1 MFKMLH
7 SGEQNERKNGFPFI
21 QYHFMER
28 GLTGHYL
35 NISTTGEVA
44 RAFVPAPLPPAPPLV
59 LDGDLGTLLDA
70 ASTAIGRLDGIS
82 AILPD
87 PQLFIY
93 TYVRQEAVLS
103 SQIEGTQSSLSD
115 LLRHEMDGTPAALL
129 DDVSEVSCYVDA
141 MQHGLAR
148 LREGQ
153 PLSLRLLRE
162 IHEKLL
168 AHGRGS
174 GKQPGEFRRSQ
185 NWIGGSRP
193 GNARFVPP
201 PPDAVMDCLG
211 ALEKFMH
218 NEPVRTRPLL
228 KAALAHVQFE
238 TIHPFLD
245 GNGRLGRLL
254 ITFLLCAEGV
264 LSQPLL
270 YLSLHFKR
278 YREEYYRLLQ
288 HVRETGDWEAWL
300 RFFLEGVVQTSE
312 TAVSTARRLLML
324 FQRHRTLLAGES
336 ASVLRLHQ
344 LLQQHP
350 VMSAPAA
357 SRALKISHP
366 TATRSLRTLEE
377 HGLLKEITGTD
388 YRRLYAYSEYLENL
402 NAEG

>member
-1 MFKMLH
+1 
-7 SGEQNERKNGFPFI
+7 
-21 QYHFMER
+21 ME
-28 GLTGHYL
+28 
-35 NISTTGEVA
+35 
-44 RAFVPAPLPPAPPLV
+44 
-59 LDGDLGTLLDA
+59 LDGELGTLLDA

-82 AILPD
+82 LILPD
-87 PQLFIY
+87 PELFIY

-129 DDVSEVSCYVDA
+129 EDVTEVSCYVDA
-141 MQHGLAR
+141 MQHGLER
-148 LREGQ
+148 LKQGE

-162 IHEKLL
+162 IHGRLL

-174 GKQPGEFRRSQ
+174 SKQPGEFRRSQ

-201 PPDAVMDCLG
+201 PPDAVMDCMC
-211 ALEKFMH
+211 ALEKFLH
-218 NEPVRTRPLL
+218 NDPVRTRPLL

-278 YREEYYRLLQ
+278 HRSRYYELLQ
-288 HVRETGDWEAWL
+288 HVRETGDWEEWL

-312 TAVSTARRLLML
+312 TATRTARRLLSV
-324 FQRHRTLLAGES
+324 FARHRPQLVGES
-336 ASVLRLHQ
+336 ATVLRLHQ
-344 LLQQHP
+344 SLQQHP
-350 VMSAPAA
+350 VTSAAA
-357 SRALKISHP
+357 VARTLGVSHP
-366 TATRSLRTLEE
+366 TATRSLRTLEK
-377 HGLLKEITGTD
+377 HGIIREITGTD
-388 YRRLYAYSEYLENL
+388 YRRLYAYTEYLDIL
-402 NAEG
+402 NEADPPD

>member
-1 MFKMLH
+1 ML
-7 SGEQNERKNGFPFI
+7 
-21 QYHFMER
+21 R
-28 GLTGHYL
+28 GPTGHFTT
-35 NISTTGEVA
+35 ISTVGETA
-44 RAFVPAPLPPAPPLV
+44 RAFVPHPLPPDPPLE
-59 LDGDLGTLLDA
+59 LAGELESLLDA
-70 ASTAIGRLDGIS
+70 AATAIGRLDGIS
-82 AILPD
+82 LVLPD

-115 LLRHEMDGTPAALL
+115 LLRHELDGAPAALL
-129 DDVSEVSCYVDA
+129 DDVTEVSCYVDA

-148 LREGQ
+148 LQQGE
-153 PLSLRLLRE
+153 PLSLRLLRD
-162 IHEKLL
+162 IHARLL

-193 GNARFVPP
+193 GNASFVPP
-201 PPDAVMDCLG
+201 PPDAVIDCMG
-211 ALEKFMH
+211 ALEKFLH
-218 NEPVRTRPLL
+218 NDPVRTRPLL

-264 LSQPLL
+264 LRQPML

-278 YREEYYRLLQ
+278 HRAEYYRLLQ
-288 HVRETGDWEAWL
+288 EVRETGIWEDWL
-300 RFFLEGVVQTSE
+300 RFFLEGIIQTSE
-312 TAVSTARRLLML
+312 TATRTATRLLDL
-324 FQRHRTLLAGES
+324 FQRDRARLADEA

-350 VMSAPAA
+350 VTHAMSAARSLGIA
-357 SRALKISHP
+357 HP
-366 TATRSLRTLEE
+366 TAARSLRRLAEMGVVRE
-377 HGLLKEITGTD
+377 LSD
-388 YRRLYAYSEYLENL
+388 SSYRRFYAYSGYLDIL
-402 NAEG
+402 NDTDPPS